1 VNRFPSVRNTQRL
14 RIFDAIIFCPKP
26 DLGKAECGLLRSPVG
41 ATLSSKSQVTIP
53 KSVREYL
60 NLKPGDRFKFF
71 LQPDGAVVILP
82 KSRTARL
89 KGSVP
94 KLDRVI
100 SIEEM
105 NTAIEAGA
113 TERFRR

>member
-1 VNRFPSVRNTQRL
+1 M
-14 RIFDAIIFCPKP
+14 
-26 DLGKAECGLLRSPVG
+26 E
-41 ATLSSKSQVTIP
+41 ATLSSKNQATIP

-71 LQPDGAVVILP
+71 LQPDGNVVILP
-82 KSRTARL
+82 KIRVSRL

-94 KLDRVI
+94 KLNRPI

-105 NTAIEAGA
+105 NIAIEAGA
-113 TERFRR
+113 TERHRR

>member
-1 VNRFPSVRNTQRL
+1 M
-14 RIFDAIIFCPKP
+14 
-26 DLGKAECGLLRSPVG
+26 E
-41 ATLSSKSQVTIP
+41 ATLSSKNQATIP

-82 KSRTARL
+82 KIPVSRL

-94 KLDRVI
+94 KLTRAV
-100 SIEEM
+100 SAEEM
-105 NTAIEAGA
+105 NAAIAAGA
-113 TERFRR
+113 VERFGR

>member
-1 VNRFPSVRNTQRL
+1 ME
-14 RIFDAIIFCPKP
+14 AM
-26 DLGKAECGLLRSPVG
+26 
-41 ATLSSKSQVTIP
+41 LSSKNQATIP

-82 KSRTARL
+82 KIPVSRL

-94 KLDRVI
+94 KPERAV
-100 SIEEM
+100 SVEEM
-105 NTAIEAGA
+105 NGAIAAGA
-113 TERFRR
+113 VERFSR

>member
-1 VNRFPSVRNTQRL
+1 VE
-14 RIFDAIIFCPKP
+14 AI
-26 DLGKAECGLLRSPVG
+26 
-41 ATLSSKSQVTIP
+41 LSSKNQATIP

-71 LQPDGAVVILP
+71 FQPDGTVVILP
-82 KSRTARL
+82 KIPLSRL

-94 KLDRVI
+94 KLDRPI

-105 NTAIEAGA
+105 NLAIEAGA
-113 TERFRR
+113 TERRRR

>member
-1 VNRFPSVRNTQRL
+1 V
-14 RIFDAIIFCPKP
+14 
-26 DLGKAECGLLRSPVG
+26 E
-41 ATLSSKSQVTIP
+41 ATLSSKNQATIP

-82 KSRTARL
+82 KIRTSSL

-94 KLDRVI
+94 KLNRPV
-100 SIEEM
+100 SIEEI
-105 NTAIEAGA
+105 NVAIEAGA
-113 TERFRR
+113 TERHRR

>member
-1 VNRFPSVRNTQRL
+1 VRNTQRL
-14 RIFDAIIFCPKP
+14 RRFNAIIFCPKL
-26 DLGKAECGLLRSPVG
+26 DLGKAESGLLRS
-41 ATLSSKSQVTIP
+41 L
-53 KSVREYL
+53 
-60 NLKPGDRFKFF
+60 RF
-71 LQPDGAVVILP
+71 
-82 KSRTARL
+82 T
-89 KGSVP
+89 GSVP